1 MEEWAF
7 TGEQL
12 SRFDGKDGRRVYVGY
27 ASGVYDVTDSIMWE
41 GGGHQGEHTAGRDL
55 TAEMDSAPHFPDEL
69 DRFPV
74 VGRLVDKGGLSEVRL
89 AGFEPAAFGFVD
101 QRSIQL
107 SYRRT
112 LAEKEGFEPS
122 IGASTPTLA

>member
-1 MEEWAF
+1 M
-7 TGEQL
+7 L
-12 SRFDGKDGRRVYVGY
+12 LLRRF
-27 ASGVYDVTDSIMWE
+27 
-41 GGGHQGEHTAGRDL
+41 
-55 TAEMDSAPHFPDEL
+55 SAPDVCIMFADPSNWTSL
-69 DRFPV
+69 DHWFKEYRGQIQV
-74 VGRLVDKGGLSEVRL
+74 IHMRL

-122 IGASTPTLA
+122 EGEFTPSLA